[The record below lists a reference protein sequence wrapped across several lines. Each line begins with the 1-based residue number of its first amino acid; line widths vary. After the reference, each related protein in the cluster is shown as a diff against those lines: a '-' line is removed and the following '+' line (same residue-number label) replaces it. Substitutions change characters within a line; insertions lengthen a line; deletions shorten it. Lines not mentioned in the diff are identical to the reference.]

1 MRLVCLVLLA
11 LLAVAC
17 GTAVECEVQCS
28 ESGSTVVRS
37 FPSCSALRDEI
48 ARRQSGD
55 TISSCEADAL
65 IACEDRQCGA
75 SPL

>member
-1 MRLVCLVLLA
+1 MRLAYLVLLA
-11 LLAVAC
+11 LLAAGC
-17 GTAVECEVQCS
+17 ETAVECEVTCS

-48 ARRQSGD
+48 SRRSAGE
-55 TISSCEADAL
+55 TISSCELQAL
-65 IACEDRQCGA
+65 EACEEQQCGT